1 MNEAADRKVVSSGV
15 VLHDDV
21 LLIGD
26 LDPGLKAVRGAHIV
40 DGAVHP
46 AIVATMS
53 TEMASLSNKSG
64 AHTAAHGKHNFNND
78 HLTLKIVFSLPRM
91 MIKRTGE
98 VINGGNPNIEI
109 TSNGM
114 KFIGSTGLELVANEN
129 DFFGSLPKCSHPI
142 AAIRKVAAEYC
153 EILENKPT
161 DSRHAAEATGN
172 PVSRKGGPEYST
184 NMFGSVGPLPP
195 RRSLGI
201 R

>member
-40 DGAVHP
+40 NGAVHP

-53 TEMASLSNKSG
+53 TEMASLNNKSG
-64 AHTAAHGKHNFNND
+64 AHTAAHGKQSFNND

-98 VINGGNPNIEI
+98 DINGGNLNIEI

-114 KFIGSTGLELVANEN
+114 TFIGSTGLELVANEN
-129 DFFGSLPKCSHPI
+129 DFFGGLPKCSHPI
-142 AAIRKVAAEYC
+142 AAIR
-153 EILENKPT
+153 
-161 DSRHAAEATGN
+161 
-172 PVSRKGGPEYST
+172 
-184 NMFGSVGPLPP
+184 
-195 RRSLGI
+195 
-201 R
+201 